1 MYRLAFKYHYASSEI
16 AKDPRNKIALR
27 SVDPVGSPRRIVAG
41 VIVNVGNDDFVPCR
55 YSWKIGVVINQPILK
70 RLGVKPWR
78 DQRPAVGLSAISVQ
92 NVFATPFRSESPVPS
107 QTSLFTAL
115 ERAPKKVYVL
125 E

>member
-1 MYRLAFKYHYASSEI
+1 MHRLAFKYHYASSEI

-41 VIVNVGNDDFVPCR
+41 VIVDVGNDDFVPCC
-55 YSWKIGVVINQPILK
+55 YTWKIGVVINQPILK

-78 DQRPAVGLSAISVQ
+78 DQRPAVGAQRDLSPERVCHPIPVRVTRAI
-92 NVFATPFRSESPVPS
+92 PDK
-107 QTSLFTAL
+107 LFTAL